1 MPPREVMRRW
11 REGHRTVEKMR
22 HQEWAAMSYAER
34 LRALEMMYEFT
45 RSLGLHQRS
54 IQPPTDRWQ
63 RIKRRWLQQNPHS
76 IHGSFEY

>member
-1 MPPREVMRRW
+1 
-11 REGHRTVEKMR
+11 
-22 HQEWAAMSYAER
+22 MSYAER